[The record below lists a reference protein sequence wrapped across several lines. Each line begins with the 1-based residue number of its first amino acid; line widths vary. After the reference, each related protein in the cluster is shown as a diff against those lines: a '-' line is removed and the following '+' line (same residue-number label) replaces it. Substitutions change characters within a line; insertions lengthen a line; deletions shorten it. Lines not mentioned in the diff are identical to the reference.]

1 MGRSKGNSFGARGT
15 GSTAF
20 GSFGSMEVPDIG
32 DIKPITTEFSKGSVP
47 NSIVRMDREAAW
59 SRWRRGYELAYSVG
73 IEHSLTYPFEYQVP
87 LPEGTSPGA
96 GNQPLILGVVQGF
109 PTAGK
114 EFGVHW
120 AGCRV
125 GSILRFDNVRDSTG
139 TVASIASVTQD
150 DEYWYVQL
158 SGSWS
163 VANPL
168 PPPLYVPN
176 PSGAPLKPL
185 LGEILED
192 RIVVPGDPPI
202 TKDTL
207 NPTTS
212 KRYGYVQAILI
223 DVDGPNGILK
233 FQKSSS
239 FEASPDN
246 VYLTPSTKPFSV
258 GRYLTVGTRY
268 ACTCQDFSRRSY
280 TFMMNLGDKTKKRFP
295 FTRPALL
302 KYGRHEVLTNPD
314 TGTVNN
320 SAMTDANQNR
330 NLNLTYESID
340 NPGIFNDFGGRYLR
354 NFNAARR
361 AEGPT
366 TFADYTA
373 KDNQIQT
380 YSDYWAPLLDE
391 MRYCKHIYALRFE
404 EGILPPEPS
413 DLPFSTE
420 ESITE
425 WEQNLVHESTAIKQ
439 HINTV
444 NTVRGVSLMDVPP
457 KNFQSPQMLPMMQ
470 KLLNVPAS
478 FIRLENFRMQDK
490 TGAFYNPS
498 AGELPAV

>member
-1 MGRSKGNSFGARGT
+1 MSPSKGSSFGAFRSKGK
-15 GSTAF
+15 AF
-20 GSFGSMEVPDIG
+20 GDFGSHEVPDIG
-32 DIKPITTEFSKGSVP
+32 EIKSITTEFSKGSVP

-59 SRWRRGYELAYSVG
+59 SRWRRGYEIAASVG
-73 IEHSLTYPFEYQVP
+73 IQHALTYPFEFQVP
-87 LPEGTSPGA
+87 LPEGTAPTEGK
-96 GNQPLILGVVQGF
+96 QPLILGVVQGF

-120 AGCRV
+120 TGCRV
-125 GSILRFDNVRDSTG
+125 GSILRFDNIKDSTG
-139 TVASIASVTQD
+139 TLASIASITQD

-158 SGSWS
+158 TGSWS

-176 PSGAPLKPL
+176 PNGDPIKPL

-192 RIVVPGDPPI
+192 RILVPEEPPI

-207 NPTTS
+207 NPATG

-233 FQKSSS
+233 LQRTSS

-258 GRYLTVGTRY
+258 GRYFTIGTRY

-280 TFMMNLGDKTKKRFP
+280 TFMMNLDGKEKRRFP

-302 KYGRHEVLTNPD
+302 KYGRHEVLTDPN
-314 TGTVNN
+314 TGAVDNN
-320 SAMTDANQNR
+320 AMTDPNQNR
-330 NLNLTYESID
+330 DLTLTYESID

-354 NFNAARR
+354 NFGAARR

-373 KDNQIQT
+373 KDNQIT
-380 YSDYWAPLLDE
+380 SYSDYWTPLLDE

-425 WEQNLVHESTAIKQ
+425 WEQNLVYESAVSNK
-439 HINTV
+439 HVDTV
-444 NTVRGVSLMDVPP
+444 NTLRAMALMDVPP

-470 KLLNVPAS
+470 KLLNVPTS

-498 AGELPAV
+498 AGQSPAT

>member
-1 MGRSKGNSFGARGT
+1 MAIKGGNSFGAFKNKG
-15 GSTAF
+15 TAF
-20 GSFGSMEVPDIG
+20 GTFGAQDIPDI
-32 DIKPITTEFSKGSVP
+32 DKIKPITTEFSKGSVP
-47 NSIVRMDREAAW
+47 NSIVRMDRESAW
-59 SRWRRGYELAYSVG
+59 SRWRRGYEISTAVG
-73 IEHSLTYPFEYQVP
+73 IQHALTYPFEYQIP
-87 LPEGTSPGA
+87 SPDGTPPAEGR
-96 GNQPLILGVVQGF
+96 QPLILGVVQGF
-109 PTAGK
+109 FTAGK

-120 AGCRV
+120 VGCRI
-125 GSILRFDNVRDSTG
+125 GSILRFDNVRDSIG
-139 TVASIASVTQD
+139 TPATIASITED
-150 DEYWYVQL
+150 DEFWYVQL
-158 SGSWS
+158 AGSWS
-163 VANPL
+163 TTNPL

-176 PSGAPLKPL
+176 PSGDPIKPL

-192 RIVVPGDPPI
+192 RILAVGGSPI

-207 NPTTS
+207 DPSTS

-233 FQKSSS
+233 LQKSSS

-246 VYLTPSTKPFSV
+246 LYLTPATKTFSV
-258 GRYLTVGTRY
+258 GRFFTVGTRY

-280 TFMMNLGDKTKKRFP
+280 SFMMNLEGSEKKRFP

-302 KYGRHEVLTNPD
+302 KYGRSEVLTDPN
-314 TGTVNN
+314 TGSVNN

-330 NLNLTYESID
+330 DLALATQSID
-340 NPGIFNDFGGRYLR
+340 NPGVYNDFGGRYLR
-354 NFNAARR
+354 NFSAARR

-366 TFADYTA
+366 TFVDYTA
-373 KDNQIQT
+373 KNNQIT
-380 YSDYWAPLLDE
+380 SYTDYWSPLLDE

-413 DLPFSTE
+413 DLPFATE

-425 WEQNLVHESTAIKQ
+425 WEQRLVYEMSVTNK
-439 HINTV
+439 HINDMQA
-444 NTVRGVSLMDVPP
+444 VRGMALMDVPP
-457 KNFQSPQMLPMMQ
+457 KNFQSPVMLPMMQ

-498 AGELPAV
+498 AGEYPAN